1 MSAEQTTP
9 DQVELSPDTQAYVIA
24 ITGIA
29 IEPSRYLLTHFS
41 GENNRLEEAE
51 RAIEAHVRAT
61 RASVGADA
69 IDYAIYDD
77 DVEGM
82 GLVDKKR
89 LQRLVNV
96 GGLTLKKLHK
106 DYDILGVELSPEEFA
121 ILDMTLTP
129 PTEIK

>member
-1 MSAEQTTP
+1 
-9 DQVELSPDTQAYVIA
+9 
-24 ITGIA
+24 
-29 IEPSRYLLTHFS
+29 
-41 GENNRLEEAE
+41 
-51 RAIEAHVRAT
+51 
-61 RASVGADA
+61 
-69 IDYAIYDD
+69 
-77 DVEGM
+77 M